1 MAWEDRPYYRD
12 RGASSNPLVSILS
25 GSVPTLTIF
34 GIRVR
39 VHISLIIFVAGELLF
54 DRRMTL
60 GNRLASMG
68 ILSAVLLLHEF
79 GHCLA
84 ARMVGGSSD
93 EIILWPLGGWTF
105 PDTPHRPSARFITSL
120 GGLAVNVILCAL
132 TAWGVHVFK
141 HASLP
146 LDVSHPDVPMAREW
160 HSAGFWCW
168 WGFFVSYILLIFNVL
183 PIYPLDGG
191 RVVQSF
197 FWKITEYHRS
207 MVVSTY
213 IGMAGALA
221 LLVFGLWR
229 LDFSMIMLAGFLFY
243 ACYQE
248 QLILREAE
256 ANEPW
261 QIDQP
266 DFAASLQNA
275 TPRRRRVSARARNRA
290 RKRARADAAE
300 RQRLDDILAKVSAQG
315 LGSLTWRE
323 KRILHKETE
332 QRRKR
337 DLELKSLIEE

>member
-25 GSVPTLTIF
+25 GSVPVLTIF
-34 GIRVR
+34 GMRVR
-39 VHISLIIFVAGELLF
+39 AHITLIIFTVCEVCF
-54 DRRMTL
+54 DWRMSL
-60 GNRLASMG
+60 SNRLACMG
-68 ILSAVLLLHEF
+68 VLSVVLLLHEF

-93 EIILWPLGGWTF
+93 EIVLWPFGGLTF
-105 PDTPHRPSARFITSL
+105 PDTPHRPSAKFITTL
-120 GGLAVNVILCAL
+120 GGPMVTSVLCGAS
-132 TAWGVHVFK
+132 AWGFYAFTHERV
-141 HASLP
+141 P
-146 LDVSHPDVPMAREW
+146 LDPLRPVLGW
-160 HSAGFWCW
+160 HGAGFWCW
-168 WGFFVSYILLIFNVL
+168 WGFYVNYILLILNLL
-183 PIYPLDGG
+183 PIFPLDGG
-191 RVVQSF
+191 RVVQSVL
-197 FWKITEYHRS
+197 WKVTDYHRS
-207 MVVSTY
+207 MLISTY
-213 IGMAGALA
+213 VGMGGALA
-221 LLVFGLWR
+221 VLVIGLCR
-229 LDFSMIMLAGFLFY
+229 LDFNIILLAGLLFY

-323 KRILHKETE
+323 KRILRKETE